1 MPLVRLVRSA
11 LLAPLFVFAALSLS
25 SASALARPPHVP
37 LDAPRAYSP
46 EIMRSAGLYSIPPS
60 VKAALHRFGG
70 ARAVRVAQGVP
81 AGKYVALRPMFW
93 ITRDQ
98 RGAMF
103 ALGGLF

>member
-1 MPLVRLVRSA
+1 MPLVRLARSV
-11 LLAPLFVFAALSLS
+11 LLALCLALVLVSMS
-25 SASALARPPHVP
+25 NASALARPPHIP
-37 LDAPRAYSP
+37 LDAPRAAP
-46 EIMRSAGLYSIPPS
+46 IEPVRNAAAYSIPPS
-60 VKAALHRFGG
+60 VQAALHRFGG

-81 AGKYVALRPMFW
+81 AGKYIALRPMFW

>member
-1 MPLVRLVRSA
+1 MPLVQVARSLLLATFFTFALASVRSA
-11 LLAPLFVFAALSLS
+11 P
-25 SASALARPPHVP
+25 ALARPPHVP
-37 LDAPRAYSP
+37 LDAPH
-46 EIMRSAGLYSIPPS
+46 SAPIEPVRNAAAYSIPPS
-60 VKAALHRFGG
+60 VQAALHRFGG

-81 AGKYVALRPMFW
+81 AGKYIALRPMFW

>member
-1 MPLVRLVRSA
+1 MPLVRLVRSV
-11 LLAPLFVFAALSLS
+11 LLALCFALVSVAVSRVP
-25 SASALARPPHVP
+25 ALARPPHVP
-37 LDAPRAYSP
+37 LDAPRAAPIEPVRNAAAY
-46 EIMRSAGLYSIPPS
+46 AIPPS
-60 VKAALHRFGG
+60 VQAALHRLGG

-81 AGKYVALRPMFW
+81 AGKSIALRPMFW